1 MVISNYSL
9 NHSFTNSYAY
19 FKRFSEHSGRKVR
32 FIMAEQHS
40 HVASFFKEQS
50 DAKRIL
56 QIREIIRELPQACS
70 DFIRSIAVTT
80 GTFTRLAYAIDLRTF
95 FNFLHT
101 ERVAFADKPIRLL
114 EDSDLEKLTRNDIT
128 AYTEYLTYYLKDT
141 DDDLVPNKAFIN
153 HDLSIKRKLCSIRSF
168 YDYLFKNQRIS
179 SNVTEL
185 VPLPKIHEKPIIRL
199 SRDEMSRILSVSQT
213 GEALSKGQQKFQ
225 KITAKRDFA
234 MLSLFLGTG
243 IRVSECV
250 GIDLNDLDMENNAF
264 LVTRKGGNQV
274 VLYFP
279 PEVADA
285 LGEYLDERMQIEPLP
300 GHENALFLSLQ
311 RKRITQ
317 RAVQNLVKKYA
328 AVAAPLKQKISPHK
342 LRSTYATN
350 LYQETSDIYLV
361 ADVLGH
367 TSVDTTRKHY
377 ADMTDA
383 RRRMAARHVHL
394 PGDPEFSTRKDDD
407 E

>member
-1 MVISNYSL
+1 MDKNRNKYREEV
-9 NHSFTNSYAY
+9 
-19 FKRFSEHSGRKVR
+19 
-32 FIMAEQHS
+32 
-40 HVASFFKEQS
+40 

-56 QIREIIRELPQACS
+56 AIREICRELPQACG
-70 DFIRSIAVTT
+70 DFLRAIAVTT
-80 GTFTRLAYAIDLRTF
+80 GTFTRLAYAIDLKTF
-95 FNFLHT
+95 FQYLHN
-101 ERVAFADKPIRLL
+101 ERLYYAQKEIILL
-114 EDSDLEKLTRNDIT
+114 DDGDLDHLTQSDLT
-128 AYTEYLTYYLKDT
+128 AYTEYLTYYLKADEEHP
-141 DDDLVPNKAFIN
+141 DDDRVFVN
-153 HDLSIKRKLCSIRSF
+153 HDLAIKRKLCSIRSF

-179 SNVTEL
+179 ANVTEL
-185 VPLPKIHEKPIIRL
+185 VPLPKIHEKPILRL
-199 SRDEMSRILSVSQT
+199 SRAEMEKMLNTARDGQELSR
-213 GEALSKGQQKFQ
+213 GQQRFQ
-225 KITAKRDFA
+225 KITAKRDYA

-250 GIDLNDLDMENNAF
+250 GINLTDVDMENNAF

-285 LGEYLDERMQIEPLP
+285 LAEYMEERDKIEALP
-300 GHENALFLSLQ
+300 GHEDALFLSLQ
-311 RKRITQ
+311 KKRITQ

-328 AVAAPLKQKISPHK
+328 AVAAPLKPRISPHK

-350 LYQETSDIYLV
+350 LYHETGDIYLV

-383 RRRMAARHVHL
+383 RRRMAAEHVHL
-394 PGDPEFSTRKDDD
+394 PGDPEWNDSQK
-407 E
+407 

>member
-1 MVISNYSL
+1 L
-9 NHSFTNSYAY
+9 
-19 FKRFSEHSGRKVR
+19 
-32 FIMAEQHS
+32 AEQNKYRDE
-40 HVASFFKEQS
+40 V

-56 QIREIIRELPQACS
+56 QIRSICKELPQACS
-70 DFIRSIAVTT
+70 DFLRGIAVTT
-80 GTFTRLAYAIDLRTF
+80 GTFTRLAYAIDLNTF
-95 FNFLHT
+95 FQFLHQ
-101 ERVAFADKPIRLL
+101 ERLYYAQKPVILYDDHDL
-114 EDSDLEKLTRNDIT
+114 DHLSQSDLT
-128 AYTEYLTYYLKDT
+128 AFTEYLTYYFKNT
-141 DDDLVPNKAFIN
+141 DSDNPGKVYVN
-153 HDLSIKRKLCSIRSF
+153 HELSIKRKLCSIRSF

-185 VPLPKIHEKPIIRL
+185 VPLPKVHEKPILRL
-199 SRDEMSRILSVSQT
+199 SKDELEKMLYTAQTGSEMSRSQ
-213 GEALSKGQQKFQ
+213 QRYQ
-225 KITAKRDFA
+225 KITAKRDYA
-234 MLSLFLGTG
+234 MLILFLGTG

-250 GIDLNDLDMENNAF
+250 GMNISDVDLENNAF

-285 LGEYLDERMQIEPLP
+285 LAEYMEEREQIETQP
-300 GHENALFLSLQ
+300 GHEDALFLSLQ
-311 RKRITQ
+311 KRRITQ

-328 AVAAPLKQKISPHK
+328 GIAAPLKPKISPHK

-350 LYQETSDIYLV
+350 LYHETGDIYLV

-383 RRRMAARHVHL
+383 RRRMAAEHVHL
-394 PGDPEFSTRKDDD
+394 PGDPQFLSETSVDGQT
-407 E
+407 ENT

>member
-1 MVISNYSL
+1 MAGNA
-9 NHSFTNSYAY
+9 NSY
-19 FKRFSEHSGRKVR
+19 RES
-32 FIMAEQHS
+32 I
-40 HVASFFKEQS
+40 

-56 QIREIIRELPQACS
+56 QIRSICRELPQACG
-70 DFIRSIAVTT
+70 DFLRAIAVTT
-80 GTFTRLAYAIDLRTF
+80 GTFTRLAYALDLRTF
-95 FNFLHT
+95 FEYLHQ
-101 ERVAFADKPIRLL
+101 ERILFAQKPIALLNDDDLNRLSQ
-114 EDSDLEKLTRNDIT
+114 SDLTG
-128 AYTEYLTYYLKDT
+128 YTEYLTYYLKNNEDPSAKEK
-141 DDDLVPNKAFIN
+141 VYIN
-153 HDLSIKRKLCSIRSF
+153 HDLAIKRKLCSIRSF

-185 VPLPKIHEKPIIRL
+185 VPLPKIHEKPILRL
-199 SRDEMSRILSVSQT
+199 SRSEMEKMLSTARS
-213 GEALSKGQQKFQ
+213 GEDMSKGQQRFQ
-225 KITAKRDFA
+225 KITAVRDYA
-234 MLSLFLGTG
+234 MLILFLGTG

-250 GIDLNDLDMENNAF
+250 GINIHDVDMENNAF

-285 LGEYLDERMQIEPLP
+285 LADYLEQRKEIEALP
-300 GHENALFLSLQ
+300 GHEDALFLSLQ
-311 RKRITQ
+311 RKRISQ

-328 AVAAPLKQKISPHK
+328 TIAAPLKPRISPHK

-350 LYQETSDIYLV
+350 LYHETGDIYLV

-383 RRRMAARHVHL
+383 RRRMAAEHVHL
-394 PGDPEFSTRKDDD
+394 PGDPAFENGNKQ
-407 E
+407 

>member
-1 MVISNYSL
+1 MTGAANKYREEVDN
-9 NHSFTNSYAY
+9 
-19 FKRFSEHSGRKVR
+19 
-32 FIMAEQHS
+32 Q
-40 HVASFFKEQS
+40 
-50 DAKRIL
+50 RIL
-56 QIREIIRELPQACS
+56 RIREICRILPQACG
-70 DFIRSIAVTT
+70 DFLRAIAVTT
-80 GTFTRLAYAIDLRTF
+80 GTFTRLAYAIDLNTF
-95 FNFLHT
+95 FQFLHQ
-101 ERVAFADKPIRLL
+101 ERFYYAQKEIVLYDDNDLDHL
-114 EDSDLEKLTRNDIT
+114 NQSDLT
-128 AYTEYLTYYLKDT
+128 AYTEYLTYYLKSNEDHSIPEKIY
-141 DDDLVPNKAFIN
+141 VN
-153 HDLSIKRKLCSIRSF
+153 HDLAIKRKLCTIRSF

-185 VPLPKIHEKPIIRL
+185 VPLPKVHEKPILRL
-199 SRDEMSRILSVSQT
+199 SRKEMEKMLSNAQH
-213 GEALSKGQQKFQ
+213 GEDLSKGQQKFQ
-225 KITAKRDFA
+225 KLTAKRDFA

-250 GIDLNDLDMENNAF
+250 GINLEDVNFEENAF

-285 LGEYLDERMQIEPLP
+285 LAEYVEERKQIEAVP

-311 RKRITQ
+311 RKRISQ
-317 RAVQNLVKKYA
+317 RAVQKLVKKYA
-328 AVAAPLKQKISPHK
+328 AVAAPLKPKISPHK

-350 LYQETSDIYLV
+350 LYHETGDIYLV

-383 RRRMAARHVHL
+383 RRRMAADHVHL
-394 PGDPEFSTRKDDD
+394 PGDPDFKEES
-407 E
+407 

>member
-1 MVISNYSL
+1 
-9 NHSFTNSYAY
+9 
-19 FKRFSEHSGRKVR
+19 
-32 FIMAEQHS
+32 MAERTNRYRD
-40 HVASFFKEQS
+40 EI

-56 QIREIIRELPQACS
+56 QIREITRSLPQACS
-70 DFIRSIAVTT
+70 DFLRSIAISTSSL
-80 GTFTRLAYAIDLRTF
+80 TRLAYAIDLNTF
-95 FNFLHT
+95 FSFLHD
-101 ERVAFADKPIRLL
+101 ERIEFSQKELKLMNDQ
-114 EDSDLEKLTRNDIT
+114 DLEKLTRNDIV
-128 AYTEYLTYYLKDT
+128 AYTEYLTYYLKNADE
-141 DDDLVPNKAFIN
+141 DSVPNKIYVN
-153 HDLSIKRKLCSIRSF
+153 HELAIKRKLCTIRSF
-168 YDYLFKNQRIS
+168 YDYLFKNQRIA

-199 SRDEMSRILSVSQT
+199 SKDEMVRMLEQAQSGDQLTDR
-213 GEALSKGQQKFQ
+213 QQKYQ
-225 KITAKRDFA
+225 KITARRDYA

-250 GIDLNDLDMENNAF
+250 GLNIADVDLENNAF
-264 LVTRKGGNQV
+264 IVTRKGGNQV

-279 PEVADA
+279 PEVAEA
-285 LGEYLDERMQIEPLP
+285 LADYMQERDEIEALP
-300 GHENALFLSLQ
+300 GHEDALFLSLQ

-328 AVAAPLKQKISPHK
+328 AVAAPLKTRISPHK

-350 LYQETSDIYLV
+350 LYNETGDIYLV

-383 RRRMAARHVHL
+383 RRRMAAEHVHL
-394 PGDPEFSTRKDDD
+394 PGDPDFNPDR
-407 E
+407 

>member
-1 MVISNYSL
+1 M
-9 NHSFTNSYAY
+9 
-19 FKRFSEHSGRKVR
+19 
-32 FIMAEQHS
+32 MAEQHPHIAPS
-40 HVASFFKEQS
+40 FKEQS

-95 FNFLHT
+95 FNFLHA

-141 DDDLVPNKAFIN
+141 DDDSVPNKAFVN

-394 PGDPEFSTRKDDD
+394 PGDPEFTTREEDD

>member
-1 MVISNYSL
+1 M
-9 NHSFTNSYAY
+9 A
-19 FKRFSEHSGRKVR
+19 FSVNQYRE
-32 FIMAEQHS
+32 ET
-40 HVASFFKEQS
+40 

-56 QIREIIRELPQACS
+56 QIRAITKELPQACS

-80 GTFTRLAYAIDLRTF
+80 STLTRLAYAIDLRTF
-95 FNFLHT
+95 FHFLQS
-101 ERVAFADKPIRLL
+101 ERVAFADKKLTLL
-114 EDSDLEKLTRNDIT
+114 TDQDLENLTRNDLT
-128 AYTEYLTYYLKDT
+128 AYTEYLTYYFKSE
-141 DDDLVPNKAFIN
+141 DDSVPNKAYVN
-153 HDLSIKRKLCSIRSF
+153 HELSIKRKLCTVRSF

-199 SRDEMSRILSVSQT
+199 SKDELVRILNTAQSGDQM
-213 GEALSKGQQKFQ
+213 SKGQQKFNR
-225 KITAKRDFA
+225 ITAKRDYA
-234 MLSLFLGTG
+234 LLSLFLGTG

-250 GIDLNDLDMENNAF
+250 GMDISDVDFEENAF
-264 LVTRKGGNQV
+264 IVTRKGGNQV
-274 VLYFP
+274 VLYFS

-285 LGEYLDERMQIEPLP
+285 LAEYMDERQNMEPLP

-311 RKRITQ
+311 KKRITQ

-328 AVAAPLKQKISPHK
+328 AVAAPLKPRISPHK

-350 LYQETSDIYLV
+350 LYNETGDIYLV

-367 TSVDTTRKHY
+367 SSVDTTRKHY

-383 RRRMAARHVHL
+383 RRRMAAEHVHL
-394 PGDPEFSTRKDDD
+394 PGDPEFKPD
-407 E
+407 

>member
-1 MVISNYSL
+1 MTTGL
-9 NHSFTNSYAY
+9 G
-19 FKRFSEHSGRKVR
+19 RF
-32 FIMAEQHS
+32 FQMAE
-40 HVASFFKEQS
+40 HVNRYREEM

-56 QIREIIRELPQACS
+56 QIRDITRELPQACG
-70 DFIRSIAVTT
+70 DFLRSIAISTST
-80 GTFTRLAYAIDLRTF
+80 LTRLAYAIDLNTF
-95 FNFLHT
+95 FSFLHN
-101 ERVAFADKPIRLL
+101 ERVQFADKPPTLL
-114 EDSDLEKLTRNDIT
+114 NDADLEKLDRTDIV
-128 AYTEYLTYYLKDT
+128 AYTEYLTYYLKST
-141 DDDLVPNKAFIN
+141 EDDSVPNKVYVN
-153 HDLSIKRKLCSIRSF
+153 HELAIKRKLCSIRSF

-199 SRDEMSRILSVSQT
+199 NKNEMSRMLELAQNGDQLT
-213 GEALSKGQQKFQ
+213 DHQQKFQ
-225 KITAKRDFA
+225 KITAKRDYA
-234 MLSLFLGTG
+234 ILSLFLGTG

-250 GIDLNDLDMENNAF
+250 GINIGDVDLENNAF
-264 LVTRKGGNQV
+264 IVTRKGGNQV

-279 PEVADA
+279 PEVAEALADYMQERSHTDA
-285 LGEYLDERMQIEPLP
+285 VE
-300 GHENALFLSLQ
+300 GHEDALFLSLQ

-328 AVAAPLKQKISPHK
+328 SVAAPLKSKISPHK

-350 LYQETSDIYLV
+350 LYNETGDIYLV

-383 RRRMAARHVHL
+383 RRRMAAEHVHL
-394 PGDPEFSTRKDDD
+394 PGDPDFRK

>member
-1 MVISNYSL
+1 
-9 NHSFTNSYAY
+9 
-19 FKRFSEHSGRKVR
+19 
-32 FIMAEQHS
+32 MAERNNQYREE
-40 HVASFFKEQS
+40 V

-56 QIREIIRELPQACS
+56 QIRSITRELPQACS
-70 DFIRSIAVTT
+70 DFLRAIAVST
-80 GTFTRLAYAIDLRTF
+80 GTFTRLAYAIDLKTF
-95 FNFLHT
+95 FRFLQD
-101 ERVAFADKPIRLL
+101 ERIAFSRKPLVLL
-114 EDSDLEKLTRNDIT
+114 DDCDLEQLTRNDLI
-128 AYTEYLTYYLKDT
+128 AYTEYLTYYLKNA
-141 DDDLVPNKAFIN
+141 DDVSVPNKVYVN
-153 HDLSIKRKLCSIRSF
+153 HELAIKRKLCSVRSF
-168 YDYLFKNQRIS
+168 YDYLFKNQRIH

-185 VPLPKIHEKPIIRL
+185 VPLPKVHEKPIIRL
-199 SRDEMSRILSVSQT
+199 TKDEMVRMLEQAQT
-213 GEALSKGQQKFQ
+213 GDRLTGAQQKFQ

-250 GIDLNDLDMENNAF
+250 GLNIGDIDLENNAF
-264 LVTRKGGNQV
+264 IVTRKGGNQV

-285 LGEYLDERMQIEPLP
+285 LAEYMDERMETVTLP
-300 GHENALFLSLQ
+300 GHEDALFLSLQ
-311 RKRITQ
+311 RRRITQ

-328 AVAAPLKQKISPHK
+328 SVAAPLKTRISPHK

-350 LYQETSDIYLV
+350 LYNETGDIYLV

-383 RRRMAARHVHL
+383 RRKMAAEHVHL
-394 PGDPEFSTRKDDD
+394 PGDPDFSPDR
-407 E
+407 